1 MTLDLYTESSIV
13 QIMSGADD
21 TGSLDAAFG
30 RLVAALGSGDLP
42 NFYGLILPD
51 APIID
56 EDLPFRVDRAGFEEH
71 VAFHTSGVWEGFAW
85 KPYSVR
91 FARMGGTGVAAG
103 FAMFRGKPKDS
114 GFRLRPTLFSQG
126 WVRLAEGWRVASWQQ
141 SPVVGH
147 TTRQSPG

>member
-1 MTLDLYTESSIV
+1 M
-13 QIMSGADD
+13 ADA
-21 TGSLDAAFG
+21 SNELEHAFG
-30 RLVAALGSGDLP
+30 ALVKALGEGDLP
-42 NFYGLILPD
+42 GFYGLILPD

-85 KPYSVR
+85 RPYAVR
-91 FARMGGTGVAAG
+91 FAQTGSSGFVAG
-103 FAMFRGKPKDS
+103 FAMFRGKPKDA

-126 WVRLAEGWRVASWQQ
+126 WTRTPAGWRVASWQQ

-147 TTRQSPG
+147 ATGQSPG